1 MGLKIVEAREGL
13 ILDVHVKPRSGN
25 FKVLVEGDEI
35 IVHCSEEPRGGRV
48 NRELVKEL
56 SKLFHKK
63 VELVSGF
70 ASKEKR
76 LLVRDAAKSE
86 VEHVLSGL

>member
-1 MGLKIVEAREGL
+1 LKAVETRNGVL
-13 ILDVHVKPRSGN
+13 LDVHVKPRSGN
-25 FKVLVEGDEI
+25 FKAFIEGDDVI
-35 IVHCSEEPRGGRV
+35 AYCSEEPQGGRV

-70 ASKEKR
+70 ASRDKR
-76 LLVRDAAKSE
+76 VLVRDAVKSE
-86 VEHVLSGL
+86 VEQALSRQ